1 MFIPSVKLI
10 LSTGPV
16 VLFVDGHHSHIS
28 VFYVFLHMPLT
39 VTHML
44 QLLDVWVYEPL
55 KTAWRIILIKPLEHY
70 VFQSVLLALQST
82 PNDRNWCQG

>member
-1 MFIPSVKLI
+1 
-10 LSTGPV
+10 
-16 VLFVDGHHSHIS
+16 
-28 VFYVFLHMPLT
+28 MPLT